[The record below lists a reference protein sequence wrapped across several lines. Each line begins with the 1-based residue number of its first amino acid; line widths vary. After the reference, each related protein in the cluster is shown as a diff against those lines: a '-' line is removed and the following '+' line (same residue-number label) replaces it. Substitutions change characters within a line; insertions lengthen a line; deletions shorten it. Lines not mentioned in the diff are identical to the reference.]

1 MCYCSVIMA
10 HYGHADHTRAEATSA
25 KAGAITVVGFA
36 LKLYSA
42 QS

>member
-1 MCYCSVIMA
+1 MA
-10 HYGHADHTRAEATSA
+10 SYAISYGHADHTGAEATST